1 MPKIEA
7 YEDDSTKIAGSIN
20 LTAMDGDIRIKSQK
34 KASRVELL
42 GVGAV
47 ALARGDE

>member
-34 KASRVELL
+34 KASRV
-42 GVGAV
+42 
-47 ALARGDE
+47 